1 MTYNRYRRRN
11 NKKFTNYNM
20 KQWHIITTACC
31 AVSLLIVIIIAGIED
46 KRHSAIENEINSA
59 REEIEYE
66 RNVLSDIIRN
76 KLDCEAVGDTTSMEK
91 LCTDYLDNWGNTGD
105 WKLILGNWS
114 YSYPTGPVE

>member
-1 MTYNRYRRRN
+1 
-11 NKKFTNYNM
+11 M
-20 KQWHIITTACC
+20 KRIQISVII
-31 AVSLLIVIIIAGIED
+31 LLIMNAVCLLLLLFINISENRKHELREIELISS
-46 KRHSAIENEINSA
+46 K
-59 REEIEYE
+59 EEIEYE
-66 RNVLSDIIRN
+66 RNTLSDIIRN